1 MQQITL
7 DYFKP
12 HYSINQ
18 PVRLIELFAGIGSQ
32 AKALQKLGVDFEKW
46 VISEWEVNATKSYKA
61 IHCENDNTDYSKGIN
76 QKELINALFS
86 MGISNDGKE
95 PMTLKQIARKNEKW
109 LRETYNAYKA
119 THNISNLMLAA
130 GKDLNIVDIEKYV
143 YILTYS
149 FPCQDLSIA
158 GKQAGMTK
166 GSKTR
171 SGLLWEVER
180 LLKECENLPQVL
192 LMENVTQV
200 HNKKNFA
207 DFKKWVECL
216 EDLGY
221 SNYYAD
227 LNAKDY
233 GVPQNRNRTFMMSI
247 LGNYYYQFPEPF
259 KLQKRLKDI
268 LETDVDEKY
277 YLSLKAK
284 EFITKPLRLQ
294 RKYTTINADIA
305 VTLKARDYANWNGN
319 FIIDDEVIGSTQKNA
334 YHGSLDE
341 PCPALTSAMGEGG
354 GNIPMIKQVAQL
366 YPNSGNPQAGRI
378 YDADG
383 LCCSIDTAQGS
394 NRMPKIIEDG
404 DSIDIA
410 YPNSTTRRGRH
421 IKGMA
426 HIITSENNSQVVV
439 VDDTYK
445 GREKR
450 KYDDVCPALRSGRSG
465 FKVQT
470 EPCIAAS
477 RGRNPD
483 NPSDR
488 TAGIELEQRFE
499 IKADGISNTLTTIQ
513 KDNLVVEPM
522 ALDEQN
528 RYIRTVGC
536 VGTVMTDGSSP
547 KHNNR
552 IIEPICINSKDETG
566 KQPSLSDRIHESDAI
581 STAITTSQF
590 FMPNYMLDNC
600 RVRKLTPK
608 ECLRLMTFDDA
619 DYEKIKAAGISDSAI
634 YKQAGNSIV
643 VNVMVFIFAMLFDIK
658 VNFYEV

>member
-46 VISEWEVNATKSYKA
+46 VVSEWEVNATKSYKA
-61 IHCENDNTDYSKGIN
+61 IHCENDKTDYSKGIN

-130 GKDLNIVDIEKYV
+130 GKNLNIVDIEKYV

-180 LLKECENLPQVL
+180 LLKECKSLPQVL

-216 EDLGY
+216 ENLGY

-233 GVPQNRNRTFMMSI
+233 GVPQNRNRTFMISI
-247 LGNYYYQFPEPF
+247 LGDYYYQFPEPF

-268 LETDVDEKY
+268 LETNVDEKY

-284 EFITKPLRLQ
+284 EYITNPKRMANNF
-294 RKYTTINADIA
+294 TNINSDIA
-305 VTLKARDYANWNGN
+305 IPITAKGQNNWTGS
-319 FIIDDEVIGSTQKNA
+319 FIADERTPKI
-334 YHGSLDE
+334 E
-341 PCPALTSAMGEGG
+341 
-354 GNIPMIKQVAQL
+354 QVAQL
-366 YPNSGNPQAGRI
+366 YPNSGNPQNGRVI
-378 YDADG
+378 SSDG
-383 LCCSIDTAQGS
+383 ISYSLKTPQGGNS
-394 NRMPKIIEDG
+394 QPMIIEKG

-410 YPNSTTRRGRH
+410 YPNSTKRRGRH

-426 HIITSENNSQVVV
+426 
-439 VDDTYK
+439 
-445 GREKR
+445 
-450 KYDDVCPALRSGRSG
+450 
-465 FKVQT
+465 
-470 EPCIAAS
+470 
-477 RGRNPD
+477 
-483 NPSDR
+483 
-488 TAGIELEQRFE
+488 
-499 IKADGISNTLTTIQ
+499 
-513 KDNLVVEPM
+513 
-522 ALDEQN
+522 LDEQN
-528 RYIRTVGC
+528 GYIRTDGC
-536 VGTVMTDGSSP
+536 VGIVMTDGSLP

-552 IIEPICINSKDETG
+552 IIEPANS
-566 KQPSLSDRIHESDAI
+566 
-581 STAITTSQF
+581 
-590 FMPNYMLDNC
+590 LDNFK
-600 RVRKLTPK
+600 VRKLTPK

-619 DYEKIKAAGISDSAI
+619 DYEKLKAAGISDSAI
-634 YKQAGNSIV
+634 YKEAGNSIV
-643 VNVMVFIFAMLFDIK
+643 VNVMVFIFAMLFNK
-658 VNFYEV
+658 EVAIYDT

>member
-1 MQQITL
+1 MNNIAQL
-7 DYFKP
+7 GFEHLNPKFKIDKP
-12 HYSINQ
+12 I
-18 PVRLIELFAGIGSQ
+18 RLIELFAGIGSQ
-32 AKALQKLGVDFEKW
+32 AKALQNLGVDFEKW
-46 VISEWEVNATKSYKA
+46 VISEWEANATKSYKA
-61 IHCENDNTDYSKGIN
+61 IHCENDNTDYSKGLN

-95 PMTLKQIARKNEKW
+95 PMTLKQVARKNEKW
-109 LRETYNAYKA
+109 LRNTYNAYKA

-130 GKDLNIVDIEKYV
+130 GRDLNIVDTENYI

-158 GKQAGMTK
+158 GKQAGMKK

-180 LLKECENLPQVL
+180 LLNECEYLPQVL

-233 GVPQNRNRTFMMSI
+233 GVPQNRNRCFMVSLLGDYSYTFPLPI
-247 LGNYYYQFPEPF
+247 L
-259 KLQKRLKDI
+259 LTKRLKDI
-268 LETDVDEKY
+268 LETNVDEKY
-277 YLSLKAK
+277 YVSNELSKFVTNPFRIQK
-284 EFITKPLRLQ
+284 
-294 RKYTTINADIA
+294 KYTTVNADIA
-305 VTLKARDYANWNGN
+305 IPLKARDYANWNGN
-319 FIIDDEVIGSTQKNA
+319 YITNDEVIGSTQKHA
-334 YHGSLDE
+334 YRGSLDG
-341 PCPALTSAMGEGG
+341 PGPALTSAMGEGG
-354 GNIPMIKQVAQL
+354 GNIPMIKQIV
-366 YPNSGNPQAGRI
+366 
-378 YDADG
+378 
-383 LCCSIDTAQGS
+383 
-394 NRMPKIIEDG
+394 EDG

-426 HIITSENNSQVVV
+426 YTITSENNSQVIV

-445 GREKR
+445 GREER
-450 KYDDVCPALRSGRSG
+450 KYDDVCPALRSSRSG

-483 NPSDR
+483 NPNDR
-488 TAGIELEQRFE
+488 TAGIDTVQRLE

-513 KDNLVVEPM
+513 KDNLVVEPIIY
-522 ALDEQN
+522 DDYNSRIPKEQAAIGTLTTNIGN
-528 RYIRTVGC
+528 RAKGNGI
-536 VGTVMTDGSSP
+536 
-547 KHNNR
+547 K
-552 IIEPICINSKDETG
+552 IIEPVCINSKDETG
-566 KQPSLSDRIHESDAI
+566 KQPSLSDRIYKSEAI
-581 STAITTSQF
+581 STAVTTAPF
-590 FMPNYMLDNC
+590 YMPNYLLDDFK
-600 RVRKLTPK
+600 VRRLTTK

-643 VNVMVFIFAMLFDIK
+643 VKVLMAIFKELL
-658 VNFYEV
+658 

>member
-46 VISEWEVNATKSYKA
+46 IISEWEVNATKSYKA
-61 IHCENDNTDYSKGIN
+61 IQCENDNTDYSKGIN

-86 MGISNDGKE
+86 IGISNDGKE
-95 PMTLKQIARKNEKW
+95 PMTLQQIARKNEKW

-130 GKDLNIVDIEKYV
+130 GKDLNIVDVEKYI

-158 GKQAGMTK
+158 GKQAGMKK

-233 GVPQNRNRTFMMSI
+233 GVPQNRNRTFMISI
-247 LGNYYYQFPEPF
+247 LGDYYYQFPEPF

-277 YLSLKAK
+277 YLSSTVLKGFEKHNARHLAK
-284 EFITKPLRLQ
+284 GTGFLWKP
-294 RKYTTINADIA
+294 KTENDIA
-305 VTLKARDYANWNGN
+305 CCIRSNSALAPTDNT
-319 FIIDDEVIGSTQKNA
+319 IIDEVIGSTQKNA
-334 YHGSLDE
+334 YRGSLNGT
-341 PCPALTSAMGEGG
+341 CSALTTAMSEIGS
-354 GNIPMIKQVAQL
+354 NIPMIKQVAQL
-366 YPNSGNPQAGRI
+366 YPNSGNPQNGRVF
-378 YDADG
+378 
-383 LCCSIDTAQGS
+383 SS
-394 NRMPKIIEDG
+394 
-404 DSIDIA
+404 
-410 YPNSTTRRGRH
+410 
-421 IKGMA
+421 
-426 HIITSENNSQVVV
+426 
-439 VDDTYK
+439 
-445 GREKR
+445 
-450 KYDDVCPALRSGRSG
+450 
-465 FKVQT
+465 
-470 EPCIAAS
+470 
-477 RGRNPD
+477 
-483 NPSDR
+483 
-488 TAGIELEQRFE
+488 
-499 IKADGISNTLTTIQ
+499 DGISCSLKTPQGGNSQ
-513 KDNLVVEPM
+513 PM
-522 ALDEQN
+522 
-528 RYIRTVGC
+528 
-536 VGTVMTDGSSP
+536 
-547 KHNNR
+547 
-552 IIEPICINSKDETG
+552 IIEPVYINSKDETG
-566 KQPSLSDRIHESDAI
+566 KQPSLSDRIYESDAI

-590 FMPNYMLDNC
+590 FMPNYLLDDFK
-600 RVRKLTPK
+600 VRKLTPK

-619 DYEKIKAAGISDSAI
+619 DYEKLKAAGISDSAI
-634 YKQAGNSIV
+634 YKEAGNSIV

>member
-1 MQQITL
+1 MNNIAQL
-7 DYFKP
+7 GFESLNPNFK
-12 HYSINQ
+12 IDK

-32 AKALQKLGVDFEKW
+32 AKALQNLGVDFEKW
-46 VISEWEVNATKSYKA
+46 VISEWEANATQSYKA
-61 IHCENDNTDYSKGIN
+61 IHCENDNTDYSKGLN
-76 QKELINALFS
+76 QKDLINALFS

-130 GKDLNIVDIEKYV
+130 GKELNIVDVEKYV

-158 GKQAGMTK
+158 GKQAGMKK

-180 LLKECENLPQVL
+180 LLKECEHLPQVL
-192 LMENVTQV
+192 IMENVTQV

-207 DFKKWVECL
+207 DFKKWIECL

-233 GVPQNRNRTFMMSI
+233 GVPQNRNRCFMVSLLGDYSYTFPLPI
-247 LGNYYYQFPEPF
+247 PLT
-259 KLQKRLKDI
+259 KRLKDI

-284 EFITKPLRLQ
+284 EYITSPKRMANNF
-294 RKYTTINADIA
+294 TNINSDIA
-305 VTLKARDYANWNGN
+305 IPITAEGQSNWTGSFIADDKLNLVGNINPSGNG
-319 FIIDDEVIGSTQKNA
+319 I
-334 YHGSLDE
+334 
-341 PCPALTSAMGEGG
+341 G
-354 GNIPMIKQVAQL
+354 GNVYHANGLAPTITGGHNMGANICEEV
-366 YPNSGNPQAGRI
+366 N
-378 YDADG
+378 G
-383 LCCSIDTAQGS
+383 LCCSIDTAQGG

-426 HIITSENNSQVVV
+426 HTITSENNSQVVV

-445 GREKR
+445 GREER

-483 NPSDR
+483 NPNDR
-488 TAGIELEQRFE
+488 TAGIELEQRLE
-499 IKADGISNTLTTIQ
+499 IKTDGLSNTLTTIQ
-513 KDNLVVEPM
+513 KDNLVVEPIIY
-522 ALDEQN
+522 DDYNSRIPKEQN
-528 RYIRTVGC
+528 AI
-536 VGTVMTDGSSP
+536 GTLTTNIGNSA
-547 KHNNR
+547 KGNGIK
-552 IIEPICINSKDETG
+552 IIEPDY
-566 KQPSLSDRIHESDAI
+566 SLA
-581 STAITTSQF
+581 
-590 FMPNYMLDNC
+590 NC

-643 VNVMVFIFAMLFDIK
+643 VKVLMAIFKELKENV
-658 VNFYEV
+658 

>member
-1 MQQITL
+1 MNNISQL
-7 DYFKP
+7 GFEHLNPKFK
-12 HYSINQ
+12 IDK

-32 AKALQKLGVDFEKW
+32 AKALQNLGVDFEKW

-61 IHCENDNTDYSKGIN
+61 IHCENDNTDYSKGLN

-95 PMTLKQIARKNEKW
+95 PMTLKQVARKNEKW
-109 LRETYNAYKA
+109 LKNTYNAYKA
-119 THNISNLMLAA
+119 THNISNLMLAS
-130 GKDLNIVDIEKYV
+130 GRDLNIVNVVNYI

-158 GKQAGMTK
+158 GKQAGMKK

-180 LLKECENLPQVL
+180 LLKESENLPQVL
-192 LMENVTQV
+192 IMENVTQV
-200 HNKKNFA
+200 HNKKNLA

-227 LNAKDY
+227 LNAKNY
-233 GVPQNRNRTFMMSI
+233 GVPQNRNRCFMVSV
-247 LGNYYYQFPEPF
+247 LGNYSYTFPLPIP
-259 KLQKRLKDI
+259 LTKRLKDI

-277 YLSLKAK
+277 YVSNELIKFVTDPFRIQK
-284 EFITKPLRLQ
+284 
-294 RKYTTINADIA
+294 KYTTVNADIA
-305 VTLKARDYANWNGN
+305 IPLKARDYANWNGN
-319 FIIDDEVIGSTQKNA
+319 FITDDEVIGSTQKNA
-334 YHGSLDE
+334 YRGSLDGAG
-341 PCPALTSAMGEGG
+341 PALTSAMGEGG
-354 GNIPMIKQVAQL
+354 GNIPMIKQIVKE
-366 YPNSGNPQAGRI
+366 S
-378 YDADG
+378 
-383 LCCSIDTAQGS
+383 
-394 NRMPKIIEDG
+394 

-421 IKGMA
+421 MKNIA
-426 HIITSENNSQVVV
+426 HNIGCQNNSQVVV

-445 GREKR
+445 GREER

-477 RGRNPD
+477 RGRNLD
-483 NPSDR
+483 NPNDR
-488 TAGIELEQRFE
+488 TAGIELEQRLE
-499 IKADGISNTLTTIQ
+499 IKTDGLSNTLTTIQ
-513 KDNLVVEPM
+513 KDNLVVEPIIY
-522 ALDEQN
+522 DDYNSRIPKEQAAIGTLTTNIGN
-528 RYIRTVGC
+528 RAKGNGI
-536 VGTVMTDGSSP
+536 
-547 KHNNR
+547 K
-552 IIEPICINSKDETG
+552 IIEPVCINSKDKTG
-566 KQPSLSDRIHESDAI
+566 KQPSLSDRIYKSEAI
-581 STAITTSQF
+581 STAVTTAPF
-590 FMPNYMLDNC
+590 YMPNYLMDDFK
-600 RVRKLTPK
+600 VRRLTTK

-643 VNVMVFIFAMLFDIK
+643 VKVLMAIFKELI
-658 VNFYEV
+658 

>member
-1 MQQITL
+1 MNNIAQL
-7 DYFKP
+7 GFESLNPNFK
-12 HYSINQ
+12 IDK

-32 AKALQKLGVDFEKW
+32 AKALQNLGVDFEKW
-46 VISEWEVNATKSYKA
+46 VISEWEANATKSYKA
-61 IHCENDNTDYSKGIN
+61 IHCENDNTDYSKGLN
-76 QKELINALFS
+76 QKNLINALFS

-109 LRETYNAYKA
+109 LRETYNAYKV

-130 GKDLNIVDIEKYV
+130 GKDLNIVDTENYI

-158 GKQAGMTK
+158 GKQAGMKK

-180 LLKECENLPQVL
+180 LLKECTELPQVL

-200 HNKKNFA
+200 HNNKNFD
-207 DFKKWVECL
+207 DFKKWVQCL

-233 GVPQNRNRTFMMSI
+233 GVPQNRNRCFMVSLLGDYSYTFPLPIPLS
-247 LGNYYYQFPEPF
+247 
-259 KLQKRLKDI
+259 KRLKDI

-277 YLSLKAK
+277 YVSNELSKFVTDPFRIQK
-284 EFITKPLRLQ
+284 
-294 RKYTTINADIA
+294 KYTTVNADIA
-305 VTLKARDYANWNGN
+305 IPLKARDYANWNGN
-319 FIIDDEVIGSTQKNA
+319 FITDDEVIGNTQKNA
-334 YHGSLDE
+334 YHDSLDE

-354 GNIPMIKQVAQL
+354 GNIPMIKQSVEI
-366 YPNSGNPQAGRI
+366 GN
-378 YDADG
+378 
-383 LCCSIDTAQGS
+383 SIDVAF
-394 NRMPKIIEDG
+394 
-404 DSIDIA
+404 
-410 YPNSTTRRGRH
+410 PNSTTRRGRH
-421 IKGMA
+421 IKGTA
-426 HIITSENNSQVVV
+426 HTLTSENNSQVVV

-445 GREKR
+445 GREER
-450 KYDDVCPALRSGRSG
+450 KYGDVCPALRSGRSG

-483 NPSDR
+483 NPNDR
-488 TAGIELEQRFE
+488 TAGIELEQRLE
-499 IKADGISNTLTTIQ
+499 IKADGLSNTLTTIQ

-528 RYIRTVGC
+528 GYIRTDGC

-552 IIEPICINSKDETG
+552 IVEPDNS
-566 KQPSLSDRIHESDAI
+566 
-581 STAITTSQF
+581 
-590 FMPNYMLDNC
+590 LDNFK
-600 RVRKLTPK
+600 VRKLTPK
-608 ECLRLMTFDDA
+608 ECFRLMIFDDS
-619 DYEKIKAAGISDSAI
+619 DYEKCKAAGISDSAI

-643 VNVMVFIFAMLFDIK
+643 VKVLMAIFKELI
-658 VNFYEV
+658 